1 MAARDLAVHRE
12 SYARENSTFKAF
24 DKHPGPIATRVFR
37 REQPEAR
44 PVVIGLGCYDD
55 FTRSSARFNRR
66 MLTRGSPISPKM
78 RPSIEELT
86 S

>member
-1 MAARDLAVHRE
+1 MRE
-12 SYARENSTFKAF
+12 LHVFKAF

-37 REQPEAR
+37 REQPGELSEAR
-44 PVVIGLGCYDD
+44 PVVTRLGCYDD